1 MGRER
6 VDRTRYDTIMDWL
19 KGRIQDVQQRGC
31 RIILGGGGGERDSNR
46 HIRNE
51 EQGIK
56 GNKEEINVNGRRVL
70 ELANETELEIV
81 NRLEGSLGKWTR
93 I

>member
-1 MGRER
+1 M
-6 VDRTRYDTIMDWL
+6 
-19 KGRIQDVQQRGC
+19 
-31 RIILGGGGGERDSNR
+31 GERDSNR

-51 EQGIK
+51 EQGIN

-70 ELANETELEIV
+70 ELANDTELEIV
-81 NRLEGSLGKWTR
+81 NRWEGSLGKWTR

>member
-1 MGRER
+1 
-6 VDRTRYDTIMDWL
+6 MDWL

-31 RIILGGGGGERDSNR
+31 RIILGRGGERLYR

-70 ELANETELEIV
+70 ELANDTELEIV
-81 NRLEGSLGKWTR
+81 KRWEGSLGKWTR

>member
-1 MGRER
+1 MYSEE
-6 VDRTRYDTIMDWL
+6 
-19 KGRIQDVQQRGC
+19 DVGKSW
-31 RIILGGGGGERDSNR
+31 GERDSNR

-56 GNKEEINVNGRRVL
+56 GNKEINVNGRRVL
-70 ELANETELEIV
+70 DLASDTELEIV
-81 NRLEGSLGKWTR
+81 NRGEGSLGKWTR

>member
-31 RIILGGGGGERDSNR
+31 RIILR
-46 HIRNE
+46 
-51 EQGIK
+51 
-56 GNKEEINVNGRRVL
+56 GR
-70 ELANETELEIV
+70 ETL
-81 NRLEGSLGKWTR
+81 TDT
-93 I
+93 